1 MSGLR
6 KCWAI
11 AKKDITIY
19 YLKGPVLIF
28 GLLFPAFL
36 FIAFAIGRDIPA
48 WALAPGLVGMA
59 LFFTSSS
66 VTPAV
71 LPFETRTRTLERL
84 LCAPLPLSLLVG
96 GDVLAASMF
105 GLLVSLV
112 PITMTVTILGAQV
125 EHVWLLCGAI
135 ILSTLCFAILGSLF
149 STPPTDNPSS
159 VMTISNLVR
168 LPLIFFSG
176 VFVPIGDMSVYGQ
189 AVAAFS
195 PLTYTTELLRY
206 TLGQPAKFPP
216 LLCLSMLLVFTLLFW
231 FVNLALHR
239 RNMSRRLWL
248 T

>member
-125 EHVWLLCGAI
+125 EHVWLLCGA
-135 ILSTLCFAILGSLF
+135 
-149 STPPTDNPSS
+149 